1 MTAMDRDKQICGHL
15 RLLRKNP
22 GSIETHRLVFST
34 SILCVYHS
42 ENEQVTI
49 ARYVA
54 SKESA
59 QSTLF
64 IFVILL
70 IELCIIPLAYYLV
83 CPTLSK

>member
-1 MTAMDRDKQICGHL
+1 MDIYAFSVRIQDQLKL
-15 RLLRKNP
+15 TDLY
-22 GSIETHRLVFST
+22 FST

-49 ARYVA
+49 SRYVA